1 MYKGN
6 VLETLRT
13 SESER
18 YSRFIEHKTEKIKT
32 ETNFLKRNTYLTK
45 RGFISGN
52 SGPGMILFLAGRFTI
67 THVEKVALLTQASHC
82 LLSFDLAAY
91 PFLQL

>member
-18 YSRFIEHKTEKIKT
+18 YLRFIGHKTEKIK
-32 ETNFLKRNTYLTK
+32 TNFLKRNTYFIK
-45 RGFISGN
+45 RGFIWGN
-52 SGPGMILFLAGRFTI
+52 SEPGMILFLAGRFTI
-67 THVEKVALLTQASHC
+67 THVEKVALLTQASRC
-82 LLSFDLAAY
+82 LLSFDSAAY
-91 PFLQL
+91 PLLQL

>member
-18 YSRFIEHKTEKIKT
+18 HSRFIGHKTEKIKNEFS
-32 ETNFLKRNTYLTK
+32 ETKYLFYQERLKMRQFWAWDDTIFSWAIYSYT
-45 RGFISGN
+45 RG
-52 SGPGMILFLAGRFTI
+52 
-67 THVEKVALLTQASHC
+67 KVALLTQASRC

-91 PFLQL
+91 PLLQL